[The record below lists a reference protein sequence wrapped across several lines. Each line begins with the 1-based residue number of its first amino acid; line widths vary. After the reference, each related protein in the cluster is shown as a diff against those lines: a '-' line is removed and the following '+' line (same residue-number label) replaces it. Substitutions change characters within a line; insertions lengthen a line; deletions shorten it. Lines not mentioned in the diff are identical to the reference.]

1 MVVSSEPLSEIKRGQ
16 IEMLAVTGGAPF
28 LAARVQLQRPE
39 RQQRDGNSLKTHQ
52 KVRTAQ
58 EGLSSC
64 TEMVLQQLTRHART
78 AKRSANHTGLHE
90 LRVGLWVESDQ
101 PLNNRPGF
109 VVSARA
115 QSRPRRLT
123 THGSQTFGCRPHR
136 ANWGISTT
144 RCQ

>member
-1 MVVSSEPLSEIKRGQ
+1 MVVSSEPPSEIQRGQ

-64 TEMVLQQLTRHART
+64 TLGGFT
-78 AKRSANHTGLHE
+78 
-90 LRVGLWVESDQ
+90 ESIQ
-101 PLNNRPGF
+101 AL
-109 VVSARA
+109 
-115 QSRPRRLT
+115 
-123 THGSQTFGCRPHR
+123 
-136 ANWGISTT
+136 
-144 RCQ
+144 